1 MTTATN
7 IQTETGKSPFQAAR
21 KYSLFAGIGRRTF
34 EIPCLVV
41 GSSQRERPSIPT
53 SKRTIGPY
61 AIALRLP
68 GLSVSKEVIA
78 MAFSGI
84 LSS

>member
-1 MTTATN
+1 MTTATHL
-7 IQTETGKSPFQAAR
+7 QTETVISPFQAAR
-21 KYSLFAGIGRRTF
+21 KYSLFAGIGRRTV
-34 EIPCLVV
+34 EISCLVV
-41 GSSQRERPSIPT
+41 GSSQRERPSIPA
-53 SKRTIGPY
+53 SKRTMGSY

-68 GLSVSKEVIA
+68 GLFVSKEVIA